1 MSNFYDETEKALKK
15 LDEQV
20 TLIAAKMKLGGKLD
34 PENIFFDTK
43 DMMKVMSIS
52 HRTLQLWRDANV
64 IGYSQ
69 IGNKIYYSLDDI
81 QKLLKDNYNPKK

>member
-1 MSNFYDETEKALKK
+1 MSTFYDETEKALKK

-20 TLIAAKMKLGGKLD
+20 TFIAAKMKLGGKME

-43 DMMKVMSIS
+43 EMMKLLSIS
-52 HRTLQLWRDANV
+52 HRTLQLWRDANI

-69 IGNKIYYSLDDI
+69 IGNKIYYSLEDI
-81 QKLLKDNYNPKK
+81 QKLMKDNYNPKI

>member
-43 DMMKVMSIS
+43 EMMKVMSIS

-81 QKLLKDNYNPKK
+81 IKLLKDNYNPKI

>member
-43 DMMKVMSIS
+43 EMIKVMSIS
-52 HRTLQLWRDANV
+52 HRTLQLWRHANV

>member
-43 DMMKVMSIS
+43 EMIKVMSIS

>member
-43 DMMKVMSIS
+43 EMMKVMSIS

-81 QKLLKDNYNPKK
+81 IKLLKDNYNPKK

>member
-43 DMMKVMSIS
+43 GMMKVMSIS

>member
-43 DMMKVMSIS
+43 EMMKLMSIS
-52 HRTLQLWRDANV
+52 HRTLQIWRDTNV

-69 IGNKIYYSLDDI
+69 VGNKIYYSLADI
-81 QKLLKDNYNPKK
+81 QKLLLDNYNPKK

>member
-43 DMMKVMSIS
+43 EMMKVMSIS

-69 IGNKIYYSLDDI
+69 IGNKIYYSFDDI